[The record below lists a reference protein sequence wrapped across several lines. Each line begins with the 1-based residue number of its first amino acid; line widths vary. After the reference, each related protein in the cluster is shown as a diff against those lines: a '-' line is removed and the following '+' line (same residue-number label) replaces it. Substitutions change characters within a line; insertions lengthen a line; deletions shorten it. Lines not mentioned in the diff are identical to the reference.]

1 MSSKK
6 EVSFDECLPLV
17 VQVVREFVPGADFAV
32 LRVVRDM
39 HGRLY
44 LIVPD
49 VWQDAVLDPLSV
61 KLQEM
66 LGPYSPGV
74 NGVVRYQDTLG
85 GEILSREPALVQ
97 WVNGV
102 NVHLIERR
110 AMGQDWAL
118 QPETLPGNHAPRFV
132 FHSLKGGVGRS
143 TAMMLWGRELVS
155 QGRTVLLVDLDLEA
169 PGLGAHML
177 EPEYRPAYGVLD
189 WLVEDLVGNVPVNMT
204 KDMVAQS
211 TLVSS
216 PGLWVAPALGKRAFD
231 HPENVM
237 AKLARGYLEGEDGQG
252 FAARLR
258 DMIEALEAEVKPD
271 VVLIDSRAGLHE
283 TVAANLL
290 HLNAEVFLF
299 AVDVPATWEGYR
311 YLLAHL
317 AQLAR
322 LRGEGSSQAS
332 DWRERFHMVQARSS
346 MREEDRRRFASR
358 AFSVWVETLYD
369 ELPPDEQSGAEPGFT
384 FDELD
389 ADAPHWPLSILRSD
403 HFEALDPMV
412 QLASIGETAIR
423 EAFGEFFA
431 GLNHCL
437 AAAEESAL

>member
-1 MSSKK
+1 MRPQATIT
-6 EVSFDECLPLV
+6 FDQCLPLLV
-17 VQVVREFVPGADFAV
+17 RAVRESEPSVDFAN

-44 LIVPD
+44 LMVPD
-49 VWQDAVLDPLSV
+49 DWLDSV
-61 KLQEM
+61 VDSLKEKLRNL
-66 LGPYSPGV
+66 LGHYSPGA
-74 NGVVRYQDTLG
+74 NGVARYRDTLA
-85 GEILSREPALVQ
+85 GEALFQEPVLVY
-97 WVNGV
+97 WVDGV

-118 QPETLPGNHAPRFV
+118 QPEALQQLHPPRFV

-143 TAMMLWGRELVS
+143 TAMMLWGRELVR

-169 PGLGAHML
+169 PGLGTHML
-177 EPEYRPAYGVLD
+177 EPDHRPSYGVLD
-189 WLVEDLVGNVPVNMT
+189 WLVEDLVGNAPAQMSNE
-204 KDMVAQS
+204 MVAQS
-211 TLVSS
+211 TLASS
-216 PGLWVAPALGKRAFD
+216 PGLWVAPALGKCAFD
-231 HPENVM
+231 NPENVM
-237 AKLARGYLEGEDGQG
+237 AKLARGYLEGENGLG

-258 DMIEALEAEVKPD
+258 HMLEALEAHVKPD

-311 YLLAHL
+311 YLLSHL

-322 LRGEGSSQAS
+322 VRGEVSPQEV
-332 DWRERFHMVQARSS
+332 DWRERFHMVQARAS
-346 MREEDRRRFASR
+346 MRDEDKRRFASR
-358 AFSVWVETLYD
+358 SFSVWVDTLYD
-369 ELPPDEQSGAEPGFT
+369 ELPPADWVGATSAFT

-412 QLASIGETAIR
+412 QLASIGESAIR
-423 EAFGEFFA
+423 EAFGELFS
-431 GLNHCL
+431 GLNHYL
-437 AAAEESAL
+437 ALAEADIL

>member
-1 MSSKK
+1 MQPQAHIT
-6 EVSFDECLPLV
+6 FDQCLPLLV
-17 VQVVREFVPGADFAV
+17 RAVRELMPSVDFAE

-44 LIVPD
+44 LMVPD
-49 VWQDAVLDPLSV
+49 NWPDSVVDVLKE
-61 KLQEM
+61 KLQNV
-66 LGPYSPGV
+66 LGHYSPGM
-74 NGVVRYQDTLG
+74 NGVARYQDTLA
-85 GEILSREPALVQ
+85 GEALFQEPTLVH
-97 WVNGV
+97 WVDGV
-102 NVHLIERR
+102 NLHLIERR

-118 QPETLPGNHAPRFV
+118 KPEAVQQSHPPRFV

-143 TAMMLWGRELVS
+143 TAMMLWGRELVR
-155 QGRTVLLVDLDLEA
+155 QGRTVLMVDLDLEA

-177 EPEYRPAYGVLD
+177 EPERRPDYGVLD
-189 WLVEDLVGNVPVNMT
+189 WLVEDLVGNALSAMPKN
-204 KDMVAQS
+204 MVAQS
-211 TLVSS
+211 TLVNS

-231 HPENVM
+231 NPENVM
-237 AKLARGYLEGEDGQG
+237 AKLARGYLEGEDGLG

-258 DMIEALEAEVKPD
+258 HMVEALEAHVKPD

-311 YLLAHL
+311 YLLSHL
-317 AQLAR
+317 AQLAQVS
-322 LRGEGSSQAS
+322 GEAGQQPV

-346 MREEDRRRFASR
+346 MSEADKHRFASR
-358 AFSVWVETLYD
+358 AFNVWVDTLYD
-369 ELPPDEQSGAEPGFT
+369 ELPPDELDNAAPAFT
-384 FDELD
+384 FDEFD
-389 ADAPHWPLSILRSD
+389 SDAPHWPLSILRSD

-412 QLASIGETAIR
+412 QLASIGESAIR
-423 EAFGEFFA
+423 EAFGELFS

-437 AAAEESAL
+437 ALAEVDIL